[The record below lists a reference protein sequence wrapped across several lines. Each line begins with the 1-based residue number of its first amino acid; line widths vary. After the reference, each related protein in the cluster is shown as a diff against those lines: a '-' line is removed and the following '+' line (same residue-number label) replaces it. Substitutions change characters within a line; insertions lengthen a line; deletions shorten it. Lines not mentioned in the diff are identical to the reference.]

1 MISNSSNTARESR
14 ETKDIKL
21 GNDYKVKLNNKIG
34 NGSFGE
40 IFKGIDYFYF
50 KELI

>member
-1 MISNSSNTARESR
+1 MISTSNTPRESR

-40 IFKGIDYFYF
+40 IFKGIEIF
-50 KELI
+50 LIF